1 MLKKVEWI
9 IWDSQMYDL
18 DQGITRA
25 CYYILSVNIVKANK
39 VVEVDR
45 NVGTDVCQ
53 SDSAFIV
60 FIKSLDRE
68 LTWVYISIRRLP

>member
-1 MLKKVEWI
+1 M
-9 IWDSQMYDL
+9 
-18 DQGITRA
+18 

-45 NVGTDVCQ
+45 NVGADVCQ

-68 LTWVYISIRRLP
+68 LT

>member
-1 MLKKVEWI
+1 
-9 IWDSQMYDL
+9 
-18 DQGITRA
+18 
-25 CYYILSVNIVKANK
+25 VKANK

-45 NVGTDVCQ
+45 NVGADVCQ

-68 LTWVYISIRRLP
+68 LTWVYISIRCLP

>member
-1 MLKKVEWI
+1 M
-9 IWDSQMYDL
+9 
-18 DQGITRA
+18 
-25 CYYILSVNIVKANK
+25 KANK

-45 NVGTDVCQ
+45 NVGADVCQ
-53 SDSAFIV
+53 SDSVFIV